1 MYIVGQDNRLHIC
14 LTTSKAQIV
23 FKKLHKGIVG
33 GHFPI
38 DITTKKILDAGYWW
52 LTQYKKN
59 HDLIRQQNIAYLHHK
74 HKKGS

>member
-1 MYIVGQDNRLHIC
+1 

-23 FKKLHKGIVG
+23 FKKLHEEVLG

-38 DITTKKILDAGYWW
+38 DIITKKILDAGYWW
-52 LTQYKKN
+52 LIQYKKN
-59 HDLIRQQNIAYLHHK
+59 HDFIIQHMIVYLDHK